1 MGKSVSTASLK
12 MQKNNQGNLST
23 VLLTTAYLAP
33 VSYYAVLTNAE
44 NVLFENFDSYEKQT
58 YRNRCQI
65 ATANGL
71 MALSIPVV
79 KNSSEKILTRD
90 IRISKHNNW
99 QNQHWRALES
109 AYNSSPFFEYYM
121 DDFLPFYTKEWTFLW
136 DFNFE
141 IQTKVL
147 ELLDCEIKV
156 EHTTEY
162 LKTFDENVIDLRN
175 SFNTKQSNTII
186 ETKPYY
192 QVFAQRF
199 GFQKD
204 LSVIDLLF
212 NMGNESQLVV
222 TSKQVNKWTRK
233 HGVEE
238 MGETRRRGKK

>member
-1 MGKSVSTASLK
+1 MVKSVSTASLK
-12 MQKNNQGNLST
+12 MQKNSQENKLTAST

-33 VSYYAVLTNAE
+33 VSYYAVLAKAE

-71 MALSIPVV
+71 MALSIPV
-79 KNSSEKILTRD
+79 EKSGSAKVLTRD

-99 QNQHWRALES
+99 QNQHWRAIES
-109 AYNSSPFFEYYM
+109 AYNSSPFFEYYL
-121 DDFLPFYTKEWTFLW
+121 DDFLPFYTKDWTFLW

-147 ELLDCEIKV
+147 ELLDCEIKMQ
-156 EHTTEY
+156 HTNEY
-162 LKTFDENVIDLRN
+162 KKVIDKDITDFRN
-175 SFNTKQSNTII
+175 SFNPKIPKNII
-186 ETKPYY
+186 ETKAYY
-192 QVFAQRF
+192 QVFTQRF

-212 NMGNESQLVV
+212 NMGNESQLVL
-222 TSKQVNKWTRK
+222 
-233 HGVEE
+233 
-238 MGETRRRGKK
+238 KK

>member
-1 MGKSVSTASLK
+1 MEKSVSTASLK
-12 MQKNNQGNLST
+12 MLKNSQEIKMMAPT

-33 VSYYAVLTNAE
+33 VSYYTVLANAV

-65 ATANGL
+65 ATANGV
-71 MALSIPVV
+71 MALSIPIE
-79 KNSSEKILTRD
+79 KSNSEKVLTKD
-90 IRISKHNNW
+90 IRISTHNNW
-99 QNQHWRALES
+99 QNQHWRAIES
-109 AYNSSPFFEYYM
+109 AYNSSPFFEFYM

-141 IQTKVL
+141 IQAKVL
-147 ELLDCEIKV
+147 ELLDCKIKMQP
-156 EHTTEY
+156 TTEY
-162 LKTFDENVIDLRN
+162 KKTVDDDVIDLRN
-175 SFNTKQSNTII
+175 SFKPKLLNTII

-212 NMGNESQLVV
+212 NMGNESQLIL
-222 TSKQVNKWTRK
+222 S
-233 HGVEE
+233 E
-238 MGETRRRGKK
+238 